1 MTYRCTCGFEK
12 TVVPRRG
19 REIVSVYHLHE
30 HKRFDGHADPARM
43 EPVEPLARESIP
55 AGAGVFTSMEAA

>member
-1 MTYRCTCGFEK
+1 MTYRCPCGFEK
-12 TVVPRRG
+12 AVVPQHG

-43 EPVEPLARESIP
+43 EPVGSFARESS
-55 AGAGVFTSMEAA
+55 AAGVGVFASIEAH